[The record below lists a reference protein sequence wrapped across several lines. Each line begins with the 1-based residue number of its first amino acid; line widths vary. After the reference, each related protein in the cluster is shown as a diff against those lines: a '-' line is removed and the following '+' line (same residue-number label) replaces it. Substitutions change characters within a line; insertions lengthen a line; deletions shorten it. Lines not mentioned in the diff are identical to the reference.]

1 MEKEFFAEFARG
13 FADKANKMKN
23 FIIKHIDKVMTLVAG
38 FAAAGIVKAF
48 APLLE
53 QEPIPIDEVSFKL
66 VLWGVLLSVF
76 FVAACCTVG
85 ALLGKIA
92 QKISQNEQ
100 KIQKRNKNDG

>member
-1 MEKEFFAEFARG
+1 MEKEFFTKFARV

-23 FIIKHIDKVMTLVAG
+23 FTIKHIDKVMTLVAA

-48 APLLE
+48 AHLLG

-66 VLWGVLLSVF
+66 ALWYVLLSVF
-76 FVAACCTVG
+76 FVASCCTVG

-100 KIQKRNKNDG
+100 KIQKKEQK